1 MYIQV
6 YGRVYHGP
14 TRTEK
19 WRWANRGTLTKNDQ
33 MILFIIGFLVGL
45 WDPNIYIVKALCI
58 YIHMYVSAYVCVH
71 LKNYYKHK

>member
-1 MYIQV
+1 MVGCIMV
-6 YGRVYHGP
+6 RL
-14 TRTEK
+14 RTEK